1 MQIYVFRNAEE
12 VASAASMVF
21 AAQLY
26 QKPDSVLG
34 LATGSTPIPTYR
46 ALIDLAQRGLTDFSR
61 ARTFNLDEYVGLAP
75 DHPQAYR
82 RFMDEQL
89 FRHIPIHPDN
99 THVPSGLGDPAENAR
114 AYDRMIEAA
123 GGIDLQLL
131 GIGHN
136 GHIGFNEP
144 AEDYTWGTHVV
155 TLTDSTR
162 EANARW
168 FDDPEKMP
176 REAISLGIGGIMKA
190 RRVLLIATGADKAG
204 AVARAAKGPVS
215 PDSPASILRFHPNA
229 QLMLDGA
236 AASELQNL

>member
-1 MQIYVFRNAEE
+1 MQIFVFRDADS
-12 VASAASMVF
+12 VAAAASMVF

-34 LATGSTPIPTYR
+34 LATGSTPIPTYQ
-46 ALIDLAQRGLTDFSR
+46 ALIELSKKGLIDFSR

-75 DHPQAYR
+75 NHPCAYR

-89 FRHIPIHPDN
+89 FEHIPIDSRN
-99 THVPSGLGDPAENAR
+99 THVPSGLGDASENAR

-131 GIGHN
+131 GIGLN

-155 TLTDSTR
+155 KLTQSTL

-168 FDDPEKMP
+168 FDDPAQMP
-176 REAISLGIGGIMKA
+176 LEAISLGIGGIMEAK
-190 RRVLLIATGADKAG
+190 RVLMLATGRDKAE
-204 AVARAAKGPVS
+204 AVARAALGPVS
-215 PDSPASILRFHPNA
+215 PDSPASILRFHQNA
-229 QLMLDGA
+229 QLMLDEA
-236 AASELQNL
+236 AAALLQNR

>member
-1 MQIYVFRNAEE
+1 MQIFVFKDAES
-12 VASAASMVF
+12 VATAASMVF

-34 LATGSTPIPTYR
+34 LATGSTPIPTYE
-46 ALIDLAQRGLTDFSR
+46 ALIQLSKKGLVDFSR
-61 ARTFNLDEYVGLAP
+61 ARTFNLDEYVGLSP
-75 DHPQAYR
+75 NHPCAYR

-89 FRHIPIHPDN
+89 FRHIPIDSLN
-99 THVPSGLGDPAENAR
+99 THVPSGLGNPEDNAH

-131 GIGHN
+131 GIGRN

-155 TLTDSTR
+155 ELTASTL

-168 FDDPEKMP
+168 FDDPSQMP
-176 REAISLGIGGIMKA
+176 RKAISLGIGGIMEAK
-190 RRVLLIATGADKAG
+190 RVLLIAIGQDKAE
-204 AVARAAKGPVS
+204 AVARAALGPVS

-229 QLMLDGA
+229 QLMLDEE
-236 AASELQNL
+236 AASLLQNR

>member
-1 MQIYVFRNAEE
+1 MQIFVFHDAAE
-12 VASAASMVF
+12 AATAASMVF

-34 LATGSTPIPTYR
+34 LATGSTPIPTYQ
-46 ALIDLAQRGLTDFSR
+46 ALIALSRKGLVDFSR
-61 ARTFNLDEYVGLAP
+61 ARTFNLDEYVGLEP
-75 DHPQAYR
+75 DHPCAYR

-89 FRHIPIHPDN
+89 FHHIPIDPKN
-99 THVPSGLGDPAENAR
+99 THVPSGVGNPTENAR

-144 AEDYTWGTHVV
+144 ADDYTWGTHVV
-155 TLTDSTR
+155 RLTDSTL

-168 FDDPEKMP
+168 FDDPAQMP
-176 REAISLGIGGIMKA
+176 REAISLGIGGIMEAK
-190 RRVLLIATGADKAG
+190 RVILIAIGADKAE
-204 AVARAAKGPVS
+204 AVARAARGPVS

-229 QLMLDGA
+229 QLMLDVA
-236 AASELQNL
+236 AAAGL

>member
-1 MQIYVFRNAEE
+1 MQIFVFRDADE
-12 VASAASMVF
+12 VATAASMVF

-34 LATGSTPIPTYR
+34 LATGSTPIPTYQ
-46 ALIDLAQRGLTDFSR
+46 ALIGLSRKGLVDFSR

-75 DHPQAYR
+75 DHPCAYR

-89 FRHIPIHPDN
+89 FHHIPIQPSN
-99 THVPSGLGDPAENAR
+99 THVPSGLGNPLENAR
-114 AYDRMIEAA
+114 EYDRLIEAA

-131 GIGHN
+131 GIGLN

-155 TLTDSTR
+155 KLTESTLA
-162 EANARW
+162 ANARW
-168 FDDPEKMP
+168 FDDPARMP
-176 REAISLGIGGIMKA
+176 REAISLGIGGIMEA
-190 RRVLLIATGADKAG
+190 RRVILIATGADKARS
-204 AVARAAKGPVS
+204 VARAALGPVS

-229 QLMLDGA
+229 QLMLDEA
-236 AASELQNL
+236 AASLLKKW